1 MTAPGLKSIGKA
13 ASEVVIPPGELEAL
27 RSIVAIEAEAM
38 AELGRAYLE
47 EARAAKI
54 HDRAL
59 EALKVTRGSAI
70 HAQQHRKQ
78 VQTTILKTLE
88 VDDGSWDL
96 DLEAGK
102 LLRTDGKS

>member
-1 MTAPGLKSIGKA
+1 MAELKSVKEA
-13 ASEVVIPPGELEAL
+13 PTEVVVPDGELEAL
-27 RSIVAIEAEAM
+27 RASTAIEAEAL

-47 EARAAKI
+47 DARAAKI

-59 EALKVTRGSAI
+59 ETLKVARESAI

-78 VQTTILKTLE
+78 VHSTILRTLE
-88 VDDGSWDL
+88 VDEGSWEL

-102 LLRTDGKS
+102 LLRT